1 MSLVLYSY
9 YRSSAA
15 YRVRIALNLK
25 KLDYTIYPVH
35 LLKDGGEQHQSDY
48 LEINPQGLVPALDT
62 EDGLLTES
70 AAIIEYLE
78 ERYPLP
84 RLLPDRAGDR
94 ALVRSLAQMIACDIH
109 PLNNLRVLTY
119 LWPESASPDQKDKW
133 YHHWLEKGL
142 TAFEIRL
149 ERSGSNGRFC
159 FGDAPSL
166 ADLFLIPQVYNALR
180 FDHGIER
187 YPLIQGIY
195 RNCNAIDAF
204 RGAAPEL
211 QPDSPDS
218 YHFGTREA
226 GNA

>member
-25 KLDYTIYPVH
+25 NLDYTIAPVH
-35 LLKDGGEQHQSDY
+35 LIRDGGEQHQSDY
-48 LEINPQGLVPALDT
+48 LEINPQGLVPALNT

-78 ERYPLP
+78 ERYPAP
-84 RLLPDRAGDR
+84 RLLPDGLGDR

-119 LWPESASPDQKDKW
+119 LWPESAPSDQKQRW

-142 TAFEIRL
+142 TAFEVRL
-149 ERSGSNGRFC
+149 ERSGSDGRFC
-159 FGDAPSL
+159 FGDRPGM

-180 FDHGIER
+180 FDHAIER
-187 YPLIQGIY
+187 YPLIRGIY
-195 RNCNAIDAF
+195 RNCNTIDAF
-204 RGAAPEL
+204 RRAVPEGQPDAPE
-211 QPDSPDS
+211 SVRS
-218 YHFGTREA
+218 
-226 GNA
+226 GNSEVRKA

>member
-1 MSLVLYSY
+1 MLVLYSY

-25 KLDYTIYPVH
+25 NLDYRIQPVH
-35 LLKDGGEQHQSDY
+35 LLKDGGEQNQTDY
-48 LEINPQGLVPALDT
+48 LEINPQGMVPALNT

-70 AAIIEYLE
+70 AAIVEYLE

-84 RLLPDRAGDR
+84 PLLPEGAGDR

-119 LWPESASPDQKDKW
+119 LWPESASAEQKQRW
-133 YHHWLEKGL
+133 YHHWLGKGL

-149 ERSGSNGRFC
+149 ERSGSNGKFC
-159 FGDAPSL
+159 FGDAPGL

-195 RNCNAIDAF
+195 RNCTAIEAF
-204 RGAAPEL
+204 QRAAPEC
-211 QPDSPDS
+211 QPDSPAFGDS
-218 YHFGTREA
+218 QA
-226 GNA
+226 

>member
-1 MSLVLYSY
+1 MRLALYSY

-25 KLDYTIYPVH
+25 NLDYAIHPVN
-35 LLKDGGEQHQSDY
+35 LLADGGEQQQTDY
-48 LEINPQGLVPALDT
+48 LETNPQGLVPALQT

-70 AAIIEYLE
+70 AAIIEYLD
-78 ERYPLP
+78 ERYPAP

-109 PLNNLRVLTY
+109 PLNNLRVLNY
-119 LWPESASPDQKDKW
+119 LWPESASPEKKQRW

-149 ERSGSNGRFC
+149 ERSGSNGAFC
-159 FGDAPSL
+159 FGNAPGL

-180 FDHGIER
+180 FD
-187 YPLIQGIY
+187 YPIDDYRLIRTIY
-195 RNCNAIDAF
+195 RNCTAIDAF
-204 RGAAPEL
+204 QSAAPEN
-211 QPDSPDS
+211 QPDSP
-218 YHFGTREA
+218 EA
-226 GNA
+226 EISRSHRV

>member
-1 MSLVLYSY
+1 MALILYSY

-25 KLDYTIYPVH
+25 NLDYAIHPVH
-35 LLKDGGEQHQSDY
+35 LLRDGGEQNQSDY
-48 LEINPQGLVPALDT
+48 LEINPQGLVPALHT
-62 EDGLLTES
+62 EHGLLTES

-84 RLLPDRAGDR
+84 HLLPEDLGDR

-119 LWPESASPDQKDKW
+119 LWPESASTEQKSKW

-142 TAFEIRL
+142 TAFEIML
-149 ERSGSNGRFC
+149 QRSESKGAFC
-159 FGDAPSL
+159 FGNGPGL

-180 FDHGIER
+180 FGHKIDA

-195 RNCNAIDAF
+195 RNCTAIDAF
-204 RGAAPEL
+204 HRAAPEM
-211 QPDSPDS
+211 QPDSP
-218 YHFGTREA
+218 EA
-226 GNA
+226 ILHSSPRAGIA

>member
-25 KLDYTIYPVH
+25 DINYTIYPVH
-35 LLKDGGEQHQSDY
+35 LIKNGGQQNQTEY

-78 ERYPLP
+78 ERYALP
-84 RLLPDRAGDR
+84 RLLPDSLGDR

-119 LWPESASPDQKDKW
+119 LWPETASADQKERW
-133 YHHWLEKGL
+133 YHHWLAKGL
-142 TAFEIRL
+142 SAFEIRL
-149 ERSGSNGRFC
+149 ERSGSNGLFC
-159 FGDAPSL
+159 FGDRPGL
-166 ADLFLIPQVYNALR
+166 ADLFLIPQIYNALR
-180 FDHGIER
+180 FEHGIGR

-195 RNCNAIDAF
+195 RNCMAIEAF
-204 RGAAPEL
+204 RRAAPEA
-211 QPDSPDS
+211 QMDSPDFS
-218 YHFGTREA
+218 DSGMRAA
-226 GNA
+226 GKV

>member
-1 MSLVLYSY
+1 MPLVLYSY

-25 KLDYTIYPVH
+25 NVDYAIEPVH
-35 LLKDGGEQHQSDY
+35 LLKNGGEQYQTDY
-48 LEINPQGLVPALDT
+48 LEINPQGLVPALHT

-70 AAIIEYLE
+70 AAIVEYLE

-84 RLLPDRAGDR
+84 RLLPDSAGDR

-119 LWPESASPDQKDKW
+119 LWPESASANQKQRW
-133 YHHWLEKGL
+133 YHYWLEKGL

-149 ERSGSNGRFC
+149 ERSGSNGEFC
-159 FGDAPSL
+159 FGSAPGL

-180 FDHGIER
+180 FDHRIDR

-195 RNCNAIDAF
+195 RNCTAIDAF
-204 RGAAPEL
+204 RRAAPEC
-211 QPDSPDS
+211 QPDCPETANSGK
-218 YHFGTREA
+218 HKA